1 MPSPGTSS
9 TEQPAIPQPRS
20 KPSVRARF
28 RYWFDNLIS
37 RRPSAIIAWL
47 GAFTIFLVLIAALVV
62 TLARLHGMD
71 GGEQPL
77 GFVESF
83 WQNLLRILDP
93 GTFSDDTH
101 WPLRMVTLFVT
112 IVGILIAGSLI
123 GLIANMLDQKID
135 QLRKGRSDVLEE
147 EHTLILGWSGRV
159 PSIVS
164 ELIIANESE
173 KRAVVVIL
181 AEHDKTE
188 MEDTLR
194 ELIPD
199 TKTTRIV
206 CRNGEP
212 WMAHNLMLANAHEA
226 KSIIVTYD
234 GTDST
239 AVKTLLAIRAVQK
252 TDPTPAPIV
261 AEVGSRGTGRSL
273 EALLGSQL
281 ATICSEEIVAELT
294 AQACRQRGLAGVFR
308 ELLDFDGDEVYFAEF
323 PQLAGAPYRSAQL
336 AFDRCSVMGIVQA
349 DQTVVLNP
357 PPERPMQPGEKLI
370 GVAEDDS
377 MFVPQQP
384 SAPLYALPAD
394 PNTALAG
401 EQRIV
406 IVGWSALGP
415 RVLTEM
421 DEFLDERTTVEVI
434 VDPRLVNVEEI
445 PAQVHVYQ
453 IRVRITELE
462 GGPEIAAAHAAQTS
476 FDKVILL
483 GYRDALGVD
492 DADARTMLTLLAFHN
507 LAQQSGMSSRI
518 VAELLDQ
525 RHAPLAEASGADD
538 FIVSDQLTSLM
549 LAQLSENIE
558 LRQVFADL
566 FDREGCAVELR
577 PAARYGAQHA
587 TAFGQVVFSASM
599 QGHSAIGYRRA
610 GDGEVIVNPPKS
622 EPIQLTKD
630 DEILVIASSDEPAA
644 TPSDIADSASG
655 RP

>member
-1 MPSPGTSS
+1 MPSPGAS
-9 TEQPAIPQPRS
+9 TTEHPAVPKPR
-20 KPSVRARF
+20 PRPGLRARF

-37 RRPSAIIAWL
+37 RRPSMIIAWL

-62 TLARLHGMD
+62 TIARLHGMD
-71 GGEQPL
+71 GGEEPL
-77 GFVESF
+77 GFLESF

-93 GTFSDDTH
+93 GTFSGDTT
-101 WPLRMVTLFVT
+101 WPLRLITLFVT

-135 QLRKGRSDVLEE
+135 DLRKGRSDVLEE
-147 EHTLILGWSGRV
+147 EHTLILGWSARV

-173 KRAVVVIL
+173 KRAAVVIL

-199 TKTTRIV
+199 TKSTRIV

-212 WMAHNLMLANAHEA
+212 WMAHNLMLANVHEA

-239 AVKTLLAIRAVQK
+239 AVKTLLSIRAAQK

-261 AEVGSRGTGRSL
+261 AEVGSRSTGKSL
-273 EALLGSQL
+273 ETLFGAQL
-281 ATICSEEIVAELT
+281 ATICSEDIVAELT

-308 ELLDFDGDEVYFAEF
+308 EMLDFDGDEVYFAEF
-323 PQLAGAPYRSAQL
+323 PQLVGAPYRAAQL
-336 AFDRCSVMGIVQA
+336 AFDACAVMGIVQA
-349 DQTVVLNP
+349 DESVVLNP
-357 PPERPMQPGEKLI
+357 HPDRPMQPGEKLI
-370 GVAEDDS
+370 AIAEDDS
-377 MFVPQQP
+377 MFVPRQP
-384 SAPLYALPAD
+384 TAPLHALPAD
-394 PNTALAG
+394 PGASVAA

-421 DEFLDERTTVEVI
+421 DEFLDESTVVELI
-434 VDPRLVNVEEI
+434 VDPRLVDVETI
-445 PAQVHVYQ
+445 PAQIRVYK

-462 GGPEIAAAHAAQTS
+462 GGPEVAAEHAARS
-476 FDKVILL
+476 PFEKVILL

-492 DADARTMLTLLAFHN
+492 DADSRTMLTLLAFHN
-507 LAQQSGMSSRI
+507 MAERDGTSSRI

-587 TAFGQVVFSASM
+587 TAFAQVVLSASM

-610 GDGEVIVNPPKS
+610 GDGEVVVNPPKS
-622 EPIQLTKD
+622 APLKLTKD
-630 DEILVIASSDEPAA
+630 DEILVIAPA
-644 TPSDIADSASG
+644 D
-655 RP
+655 

>member
-1 MPSPGTSS
+1 MPPSGSPP
-9 TEQPAIPQPRS
+9 TEQRAVPQPRP
-20 KPSVRARF
+20 KPTVKARF

-47 GAFTIFLVLIAALVV
+47 GAFTLVLVLVAALIV
-62 TLARLHGMD
+62 TIAGLHGMD
-71 GGEQPL
+71 GGEEPL

-93 GTFSDDTH
+93 GTFSGDTH
-101 WPLRMVTLFVT
+101 WPLRLITLFVT

-123 GLIANMLDQKID
+123 GLIANILDQKID
-135 QLRKGRSDVLEE
+135 DLRKGRSDVLEE
-147 EHTLILGWSGRV
+147 EHTLILGWSARV

-173 KRAVVVIL
+173 KRAAVVIL

-212 WMAHNLMLANAHEA
+212 WMAHNLLLANVHEA

-239 AVKTLLAIRAVQK
+239 AVKTLLAIRAAQK
-252 TDPTPAPIV
+252 TDPTPAPII
-261 AEVGSRGTGRSL
+261 AEVGSRATGQSL
-273 EALLGSQL
+273 EALIGSQL
-281 ATICSEEIVAELT
+281 VTICSDDIVAELT

-308 ELLDFDGDEVYFAEF
+308 EMLDFDGDEVYFAEF
-323 PQLAGAPYRSAQL
+323 PELTGAPYRAAQL
-336 AFDRCSVMGIVQA
+336 AFDNCSVMGIVHA
-349 DQTVVLNP
+349 NDRVELNP
-357 PPERPMQPGEKLI
+357 SPDRPMRPGEKLI
-370 GVAEDDS
+370 GIAEDDS
-377 MFVPQQP
+377 MFTLQQP
-384 SAPLYALPAD
+384 TAPVHALPAD
-394 PNTALAG
+394 PQSSVLP

-406 IVGWSALGP
+406 VVGWSALGP

-421 DEFLDERTTVEVI
+421 DEFLDETTTVELI
-434 VDPRLVNVEEI
+434 VDPSLVDIESI
-445 PAQVHVYQ
+445 PAQIKVYR
-453 IRVRITELE
+453 IRVRITELA
-462 GGPEIAAAHAAQTS
+462 GGPEVAARHAAEAP
-476 FDKVILL
+476 FEKVIVL
-483 GYRDALGVD
+483 GYRDTLGVD
-492 DADARTMLTLLAFHN
+492 DADSRTLLTLLAFHSM
-507 LAQQSGMSSRI
+507 AQTEGTSSRI

-566 FDREGCAVELR
+566 FDRDGCAVELR

-587 TAFGQVVFSASM
+587 TAFAQVVLSASM
-599 QGHSAIGYRRA
+599 QGHSAIGYLRA
-610 GDGEVIVNPPKS
+610 GDGEVVVNPPKS
-622 EPIQLTKD
+622 EPLRFSKD
-630 DEILVIASSDEPAA
+630 DEILVIA
-644 TPSDIADSASG
+644 PSD
-655 RP
+655 